1 MVDQPGPIDL
11 ETVRAIIVNRMHVL
25 RDYSRRVTLPV
36 LKAEAARADAS
47 WRGVLVKA
55 RKLLIREESLLD
67 EKSRRHLGK
76 LLDGNQALRT
86 VHEYR
91 VRLQSLWNGA
101 NVSNERL
108 LAQLREWCASA
119 EASGIRS
126 LQEFAKVIR
135 SYSIQPA
142 PSPA

>member
-11 ETVRAIIVNRMHVL
+11 ETVRAVIVNRMHVL

-36 LKAEAARADAS
+36 LRAEAARADAS
-47 WRGVLVKA
+47 WRRALVRA
-55 RKLLIREESLLD
+55 RKLLVREESLLD
-67 EKSRRHLGK
+67 ENAKQRLGR
-76 LLDGNQALRT
+76 LLEDSTALRT

-91 VRLQSLWNGA
+91 ERLQKLWNGA

-108 LAQLREWCASA
+108 LAQLREWCANA

-126 LQEFAKVIR
+126 LQDFASVIR
-135 SYSIQPA
+135 SYSLPPTSA
-142 PSPA
+142 TG